1 MFYCGKVLRE
11 SSVLTKG
18 IRTVLVASTDI
29 SLLLQRPRLLS
40 DACQYW
46 GRIDHTIRKRRI
58 QMIMTTTPEDNM
70 GLKKMGGC
78 IHHTDKFPCG
88 KSDIGRCCK

>member
-29 SLLLQRPRLLS
+29 SLLRQRPRLLS

-46 GRIDHTIRKRRI
+46 GRIDQAIRKRII
-58 QMIMTTTPEDNM
+58 QMIMTTAPEDTM
-70 GLKKMGGC
+70 ILKK
-78 IHHTDKFPCG
+78 
-88 KSDIGRCCK
+88 IGRMRTPYQ